1 MLVETLLFTVNLYS
15 SLISLLRYEY
25 VVNDYY
31 VTHEWRLIEYLLKL
45 ADVSVLLFPPA
56 F

>member
-1 MLVETLLFTVNLYS
+1 M
-15 SLISLLRYEY
+15 RYEY

-45 ADVSVLLFPPA
+45 KKKKKKKKK
-56 F
+56 

>member
-1 MLVETLLFTVNLYS
+1 M
-15 SLISLLRYEY
+15 RYEY

-45 ADVSVLLFPPA
+45 LDVSILLREKRDKLTFTLS
-56 F
+56 